1 MQVEDK
7 GFFLGSKQYGEKSN
21 IVFIFSQ
28 NNGLIKSL
36 TRFTKKDSHSFMT
49 LDRISFV
56 WKAKHQDNLGFVK
69 LSLDSGSNL
78 NNNEFLV
85 NLIKSSASELCLNFL
100 PPWQK
105 NIEIFNELIK
115 LLGFLNQRIGLIIN
129 SYILWELNFLKHTGY
144 GINLNECSVSGS
156 KENIYYISPKSGNS
170 VTYTIGKKY
179 DKKLFKIPNCFKSF
193 AISNDYYDYCN
204 GLEITTYF
212 LRKSFEFDTNK
223 LIIRNQLI
231 EKIRSL

>member
-7 GFFLGSKQYGEKSN
+7 GFFLGSKQYGEKSS
-21 IVFIFSQ
+21 IVFIFSK
-28 NNGLIKSL
+28 NHGLIKSL
-36 TRFTKKDSHSFMT
+36 TKFTKKDSHSFMT

-69 LSLDSGSNL
+69 LNLDSGLNL
-78 NNNEFLV
+78 HNNGFLV

-105 NIEIFNELIK
+105 NIEIYNELSE
-115 LLGFLNQRIGLIIN
+115 LLDILNQKIGLIIE
-129 SYILWELNFLKHTGY
+129 SYIWWELNFLQYTGY

-170 VTYTIGKKY
+170 VTYKVGKKY
-179 DKKLFKIPNCFKSF
+179 DKKLFKIPKCFKCKI
-193 AISNDYYDYCN
+193 ISNDYHDYCN
-204 GLEITTYF
+204 ALEIISFF

-223 LIIRNQLI
+223 LIIRRQLI
-231 EKIRSL
+231 EKIRNL